1 MKTTLSLI
9 LFSSIFLLSLTKEK
23 HSKAYKQSLK
33 VLNGFCSYIP
43 SGNAVVN
50 EDTVSVQG
58 FYMSVREISNID
70 YLEFLHD
77 LRKKGQFDLLEKAKI
92 DTAGWFMV
100 SGRNTAYAEHYHR
113 HPAYREYPVVNVS
126 KEGAQLY
133 CDFLTKA
140 YDSISNGELKIKFRL
155 PTKAEFLR
163 AGRGDDH
170 YATYPWKG
178 PYLRNSEGQV
188 LCNFLALGPT
198 NITRNED
205 GKFEVILNAPGKP
218 FSAFTDVLAPCKSY
232 WPNEFG
238 IYNMSGNVAEMLGDE
253 DIVIGGDW
261 RSPGYD
267 VQLTSTRPYKGSS
280 PWVGFRVVATIVGH

>member
-23 HSKAYKQSLK
+23 QSKAYKKSLK

-43 SGNAVVN
+43 SGNALVK
-50 EDTVSVQG
+50 EDTVSVRG

-77 LRKKGQFDLLEKAKI
+77 LKKKGQFDLLEKAKI
-92 DTAGWFMV
+92 DTTGWYMV
-100 SGRNTAYAEHYHR
+100 SGRNTAYAEYYHR

-133 CDFLTKA
+133 CDFLTRA
-140 YDSISNGELKIKFRL
+140 YDSLSNGELKIKFRL

-170 YATYPWKG
+170 YATYPWKA

-198 NITRNED
+198 NITR
-205 GKFEVILNAPGKP
+205 
-218 FSAFTDVLAPCKSY
+218 
-232 WPNEFG
+232 
-238 IYNMSGNVAEMLGDE
+238 
-253 DIVIGGDW
+253 
-261 RSPGYD
+261 R
-267 VQLTSTRPYKGSS
+267 
-280 PWVGFRVVATIVGH
+280 